1 MSQNS
6 ILMLPLKPVFKILV
20 FDTVLEIMDENNLP
34 NICLNRNK
42 CITATEFL
50 AWVTVPQIVH
60 NSDSKIS
67 EISELEVL
75 HGFKTWPES
84 TSTLLSGRHLG
95 HYKAVKATT
104 PGSAF
109 MFHKIHEHSSVS
121 RHSCQASDVLIE
133 KDWGTIHLFE
143 ADFNFLSNFIG
154 DIG

>member
-1 MSQNS
+1 MNLCRTFHGLWLTFSELS
-6 ILMLPLKPVFKILV
+6 PKASDLLIGEVPVEWAGRDDIL
-20 FDTVLEIMDENNLP
+20 
-34 NICLNRNK
+34 
-42 CITATEFL
+42 TEFL
-50 AWVTVPQIVH
+50 AGVAVPQIVH

-95 HYKAVKATT
+95 HYKAVKAKT

-121 RHSCQASDVLIE
+121 RHSSQASDVLIE

-143 ADFNFLSNFIG
+143 ADFNFLSNFIWY
-154 DIG
+154 IG